1 MLLLH
6 ARILFVSTAT
16 GLLGT
21 TPHRYT
27 ALAGLGWPH
36 SVVVVVVVVPPL
48 IVRL

>member
-1 MLLLH
+1 M
-6 ARILFVSTAT
+6 STAT

-36 SVVVVVVVVPPL
+36 SVVVVVVVPPPL
-48 IVRL
+48 NERL

>member
-1 MLLLH
+1 MLLLR

-16 GLLGT
+16 GLLGI

-36 SVVVVVVVVPPL
+36 SVVVVVVVPPL
-48 IVRL
+48 IERL